1 MEEDKEKL
9 QFEALKKFF
18 DNNMKIKEM
27 ILKIAP
33 TEMDDYN
40 EESRIEYTDKLDNV
54 LKEIQNILLDTA
66 KEFNFGEETE
76 QIINENF
83 EKRREALAISNY
95 EPGLIQ
101 KIYDKQI
108 SSMNEKFVEEVK
120 DECVGY
126 ILLDTQTLDSLISK
140 SGSVNEILH
149 TMHSYIVNN
158 EEIMQTMPVLAK
170 KTNELEEQIMLYG
183 EETEISRK
191 IFDDFPVK
199 LDCGPTDIISMQD
212 KILMMVRDRGH
223 ALTLDIDTTNEKSFI
238 KYFIPKI
245 CNLEMVEKLPGINKI
260 TKAGATGMFEISEEM
275 LTQNLFDFI
284 SKVPTDSDII
294 REDEEKEE
302 NLTEDLEENLEQE
315 EAKEEYIFEEDDAK
329 ELAMEQGKDGRRIT
343 KIQKLQ
349 QKIKE
354 TVQNTKQKLKS
365 EKSKEIGENEND
377 RTRDE

>member
-1 MEEDKEKL
+1 MEEDKKNL

-18 DNNMKIKEM
+18 DNDMKIKEM

-33 TEMDDYN
+33 TELDDYN
-40 EESRIEYTDKLDNV
+40 EESRIEYTDKLDNS
-54 LKEIQNILLDTA
+54 LKEIQNILFDTA

-83 EKRREALAISNY
+83 EKRREALLISHY

-108 SSMNEKFVEEVK
+108 SSMNEKLIEEVK
-120 DECVGY
+120 DKCVGY
-126 ILLDTQTLDSLISK
+126 MLNNSEKLNELLNKSK
-140 SGSVNEILH
+140 SVNEVLH

-158 EEIMQTMPVLAK
+158 EKIMQAMPVLANK
-170 KTNELEEQIMLYG
+170 KNDMGEIITLYG
-183 EETEISRK
+183 EKTEISTK
-191 IFDDFPVK
+191 IFEQYPLE
-199 LDCGPTDIISMQD
+199 LDCGDTDIISLKD
-212 KILMMVRDRGH
+212 KILMMIRDRGH
-223 ALTLDIDTTNEKSFI
+223 TLTLDIDTTNEKSFI

-245 CNLEMVEKLPGINKI
+245 CNLEMVEKLPGINTI
-260 TKAGATGMFEISEEM
+260 TEAGATGMFEISEEI
-275 LTQNLFDFI
+275 LPQNLFDFI
-284 SKVPTDSDII
+284 SKVPTDDDII
-294 REDEEKEE
+294 REGREE
-302 NLTEDLEENLEQE
+302 NLKQ
-315 EAKEEYIFEEDDAK
+315 EYIFEEDDAK
-329 ELAMEQGKDGRRIT
+329 ELAMEQGKHGRRIT

-354 TVQNTKQKLKS
+354 TIQNLKQKLKS

>member
-1 MEEDKEKL
+1 METDKEKS

-40 EESRIEYTDKLDNV
+40 EESRIEYTDKLDNA
-54 LKEIQNILLDTA
+54 LKEIQNILFDTA
-66 KEFNFGEETE
+66 KEFSFGEETE

-83 EKRREALAISNY
+83 EKRREALVISHY

-108 SSMNEKFVEEVK
+108 SSMNEKFIEEVK
-120 DECVGY
+120 DKCVGY
-126 ILLDTQTLDSLISK
+126 ILADTQTLDSLLNK
-140 SGSVNEILH
+140 SGSVNEVLH

-158 EEIMQTMPVLAK
+158 EQIMQAMPVLAK
-170 KTNELEEQIMLYG
+170 KTNELKEPIMLYG
-183 EETEISRK
+183 EETEISKK
-191 IFDDFPVK
+191 IFEQFPFQS
-199 LDCGPTDIISMQD
+199 DCGPTDIISMQN

-245 CNLEMVEKLPGINKI
+245 CNRNMIEKLPGINKI
-260 TKAGATGMFEISEEM
+260 TKAGATGMFEISEEI
-275 LTQNLFDFI
+275 LPQNLFDFI

-294 REDEEKEE
+294 REDEEETE

-315 EAKEEYIFEEDDAK
+315 EQEYIFEEEDAK

-354 TVQNTKQKLKS
+354 AIQDIKQKLKS

>member
-1 MEEDKEKL
+1 MEEDKKNL

-33 TEMDDYN
+33 TELDDYN
-40 EESRIEYTDKLDNV
+40 EESRIEYTDKLDKA
-54 LKEIQNILLDTA
+54 LKEIQNILIDTA

-76 QIINENF
+76 QIINANF
-83 EKRREALAISNY
+83 EKRRESLLISHY

-108 SSMNEKFVEEVK
+108 SSMNEKLIEEVK
-120 DECVGY
+120 DRCVGY
-126 ILLDTQTLDSLISK
+126 TGADEQTLDNLLNK
-140 SGSVNEILH
+140 SGSVNEVLH
-149 TMHSYIVNN
+149 TMHSYIINN
-158 EEIMQTMPVLAK
+158 EAIMQNIPTLDK
-170 KTNELEEQIMLYG
+170 KTNEIKEPIILYG
-183 EETEISRK
+183 EETEISKR
-191 IFDDFPVK
+191 IFEQFPVQ
-199 LDCGPTDIISMQD
+199 LDCGPTDIISMQN
-212 KILMMVRDRGH
+212 KILMMIRDRGH

-260 TKAGATGMFEISEEM
+260 TQAGATGMFEISEEI
-275 LTQNLFDFI
+275 LPENIFDFI
-284 SKVPTDSDII
+284 SKVPTDADII
-294 REDEEKEE
+294 REDEEEIENMAEE
-302 NLTEDLEENLEQE
+302 LEENTE
-315 EAKEEYIFEEDDAK
+315 EKQEYIFGEDDAK
-329 ELAMEQGKDGRRIT
+329 ELAMEEGKEGRRIT

-354 TVQNTKQKLKS
+354 TIQNIKQKSKS